1 MWRKG
6 WQIRFLSLGIGCG
19 VFYNFIFSQ
28 IPLVQKLELQL
39 QDTLLR
45 LHHPKSPPKEI
56 ILVKIQRKDLA
67 NQKLSIGRVFYADL
81 VEHLLEAGASVVVL
95 NLRNDWR
102 EPPEF
107 EYPIK
112 ITKPINRPLKNL
124 VQNHGAQL
132 VLVTRTNPIS
142 NYKQTNF
149 LIYNHLIPFDGE
161 QLQPLIPPHTLQ
173 GFFEY
178 EPEAEFPRNLSSTA
192 RRSHL
197 VGRFLISEENN
208 QVKTFKSA
216 ALLALEKF
224 EQQEKKSLL
233 SSRLAKIPTQVEINF
248 WGRAGTFPSLEL
260 TSICQLS
267 KDKKCL
273 VVSPSQLSQ
282 KVRHKV
288 VFIGFAE
295 GNNIHTM
302 AMMSPFGDSMA
313 GVEIQANLMA
323 SLMTDSFLQISP
335 QWVELI
341 IIILGAVFISASVS
355 SYQNWRLLGLVLAI
369 FGGYFGL
376 CLILF
381 KCKWILSIILPLLIW
396 TATGIS
402 VFIYFIW
409 VRQKEVII
417 LQNYQISQ
425 LKAAEQE
432 AILSRTRKI
441 LHRTASDIH
450 DGALQDLKLVMDK
463 IELES
468 DLDVDSILD
477 KLAALGQEIRD
488 KLCNIRS
495 VAEKMEVTPALR
507 QGLDVGIRATLRDL
521 VNSGKLTLT
530 VITEL
535 QPLQE
540 PELNSVWIEHREEIY
555 RFFREALNN
564 AIQHAQPPHGTATQV
579 SISLGQKGDRC
590 ILAIANNASTLNHT
604 ACERPKGGYGSKM
617 MNAIASELP
626 DGAWEMSALPDGQVQ
641 VTLSWRLP

>member
-1 MWRKG
+1 MSRKG
-6 WQIRFLSLGIGCG
+6 WQIRFLSLGLGCS

-45 LHHPKSPPKEI
+45 LHHPKSLPQEI
-56 ILVKIQRKDLA
+56 ILVKIKRKDLA
-67 NQKLSIGRVFYADL
+67 NQKLSLGRVFYADL
-81 VEHLLEAGASVVVL
+81 VKHLLNAGASVVVL

-102 EPPEF
+102 ESPEF

-112 ITKPINRPLKNL
+112 ITEPINRPFKNL
-124 VQNHGAQL
+124 VQNHSARL
-132 VLVTRTNPIS
+132 VLVTPTNSIFNS
-142 NYKQTNF
+142 GKQKF
-149 LIYNHLIPFDGE
+149 LTYNHLIPFDDE
-161 QLQPLIPPHTLQ
+161 QLRPLIPPKNIH

-178 EPEAEFPRNLSSTA
+178 EPEAEFPSTLSSTA
-192 RRSHL
+192 RRTHL
-197 VGRFLISEENN
+197 VGQFFVSEEIN
-208 QVKTFKSA
+208 QVQTFKSA

-224 EQQEKKSLL
+224 EQQQQKVPL
-233 SSRLAKIPTQVEINF
+233 SSRIAKITTQVKINF

-260 TSICQLS
+260 TSICQPN
-267 KDKKCL
+267 KEKKCL

-282 KVRHKV
+282 KVRDKV

-302 AMMSPFGDSMA
+302 TMLSPFGDSMS

-323 SLMTDSFLQISP
+323 SLMTDSFLQIPP

-341 IIILGAVFISASVS
+341 IVILGAILLSNGIYN
-355 SYQNWRLLGLVLAI
+355 YQNSRLLWLFLAI
-369 FGGYFGL
+369 FGGYLGL
-376 CLILF
+376 SLIIF
-381 KCKWILSIILPLLIW
+381 KHKWILSIILPLFIW
-396 TATGIS
+396 IATGIS
-402 VFIYFIW
+402 VFIYFIFG
-409 VRQKEVII
+409 RQKEVIT
-417 LQNYQISQ
+417 LQNYQITQ

-468 DLDVDSILD
+468 HLDVDSILD
-477 KLAALGQEIRD
+477 RLAALGQEIRD
-488 KLCNIRS
+488 KLHNIRGL
-495 VAEKMEVTPALR
+495 AEKMEVTPALR
-507 QGLDVGIRATLRDL
+507 QGLDVGISATLQDL

-564 AIQHAQPPHGTATQV
+564 VIQHAQPPHGIATQV
-579 SISLGQKGDRC
+579 CITLEQQGDRC
-590 ILAIANNASTLNHT
+590 TLIIANDASTIEST
-604 ACERPKGGYGSKM
+604 TYGRKKGGYGTKM
-617 MNAIASELP
+617 MDAIASELP
-626 DGAWEMSALPDGQVQ
+626 DGAWEMLASPDGQVR

>member
-1 MWRKG
+1 MWRRG
-6 WQIRFLSLGIGCG
+6 WQIKFLSLGIGCG
-19 VFYNFIFSQ
+19 VFYNFIFCQ

-67 NQKLSIGRVFYADL
+67 NQKLSLGRVFYADL
-81 VEHLLEAGASVVVL
+81 VKHLLEAGASVVVL

-112 ITKPINRPLKNL
+112 ITEPINRPLKNL
-124 VQNHGAQL
+124 VQKYGNKL

-142 NYKQTNF
+142 NSKNPNF
-149 LIYNHLIPFDGE
+149 LIYNHLIPFDDE
-161 QLQPLIPPHTLQ
+161 QLQPLIPPHTIQ

-178 EPEAEFPRNLSSTA
+178 EPEAEFSRNLSSTA
-192 RRSHL
+192 QRSHL
-197 VGRFLISEENN
+197 VGQFFISQENN
-208 QVKTFKSA
+208 QVQTFKSA

-224 EQQEKKSLL
+224 EKQEQKIHL
-233 SSRLAKIPTQVEINF
+233 SSRLTKIPTEVKINF

-260 TSICQLS
+260 TSICHPN
-267 KDKKCL
+267 KEKRCL

-302 AMMSPFGDSMA
+302 AMLSPKGDSMA

-341 IIILGAVFISASVS
+341 IVILGAVFISAGVF
-355 SYQNWRLLGLVLAI
+355 SYQKWCLLWLVLAI
-369 FGGYFGL
+369 FGGYLGV
-376 CLILF
+376 CLILW
-381 KCKWILSIILPLLIW
+381 KYKWILSIILPLFVW
-396 TATGIS
+396 TVTGIS
-402 VFIYFIW
+402 VFIYFIFR
-409 VRQKEVII
+409 RQKELIT
-417 LQNYQISQ
+417 LQNYQITH

-468 DLDVDSILD
+468 HLDVDSILD

-488 KLCNIRS
+488 KLHNIRRL
-495 VAEKMEVTPALR
+495 AEKMEVTPALR
-507 QGLDVGIRATLRDL
+507 QGLDVGISATLQDL
-521 VNSGKLTLT
+521 VKSGKLTLT
-530 VITEL
+530 VITEI

-564 AIQHAQPPHGTATQV
+564 VIQHTQPPHGTATQV
-579 SISLGQKGDRC
+579 CISLEQQGVRC
-590 ILAIANNASTLNHT
+590 TLAIANDASVINSTT
-604 ACERPKGGYGSKM
+604 YGRRKGGYGTKIM
-617 MNAIASELP
+617 DAIACELP
-626 DGAWEMSALPDGQVQ
+626 DGAWEMLVLPDGEVR
-641 VTLSWRLP
+641 VTLIWRLP